1 MRTNEDLHQNQNA
14 HSEHSSNAGSPA
26 GQTRRQFL
34 SRSALGLAALA
45 GLGLTA
51 CQTKGGATAAKGT
64 AKKVD
69 SVDGTFQYEKVF
81 PVLNDNEAFDDSL
94 VTNQLNSFVCFAG
107 QGTVYVKSSEPQSFA
122 LFVNGH
128 QVPTDKLDGSSWN
141 QIDISDVTVNG
152 DNRLQ
157 VSTVKETQATFEVKI
172 GYPTLIDGT
181 KDYADNDNFK
191 LIDQIIN
198 AEIAN
203 GFTSAQLV
211 VTRYGKIIKKTN
223 YGNVNSYNKDGSR
236 IKDGKAVDDNTLYDL
251 ASNTKM
257 YATNLAIEKL
267 VTDGQLDVS
276 KKVQEY
282 IPDFKDQ
289 EGDKILGK
297 NDLTVREILEH
308 QAGFPPDPQ
317 YHNRN
322 YNPEKPDDPQPN
334 ANQKLYSQNRDEI
347 LQKIIETPLQYV
359 PGTKTAYSDVDY
371 MLLGFI
377 IEKITNKRLDQYV
390 KEALYE
396 PLGLKNVTFNPLDN
410 GFKADGIAA
419 TELNGNTRDGLIT
432 FDNMRTDTIQGT
444 VHDEKAYYA
453 MGGISGHAGLFA
465 NASDLAV
472 LVQTVMNRGGYGN
485 TMLFSEDVH
494 DQFIKPKDTNVTYGL
509 GWRRKGHI
517 GYQWAFS
524 PIANAETVGH
534 TGWTGTLT
542 VIDVYNNTSLVLLT
556 NTKNSP
562 VIDNKVNPNDFVGNH
577 FLTGGYSVVSTL
589 AFDGL
594 DDANAEGNNAKL
606 MDMVIA
612 KYKLIQAEAD
622 YQTDPDKA
630 SLKALLEVCDQRKD
644 SKVIKDFQASDLY
657 KTISEFVGK

>member
-297 NDLTVREILEH
+297 NELTVREILEH

-494 DQFIKPKDTNVTYGL
+494 DQFIKPKDTSVTYGL

-524 PIANAETVGH
+524 PIANAATVGH

-577 FLTGGYSVVSTL
+577 FLTGGYGVVSTL
-589 AFDGL
+589 TFDGL

>member
-444 VHDEKAYYA
+444 VHDEKAFYA

-494 DQFIKPKDTNVTYGL
+494 DQFIKPKDTSVTYGL

-524 PIANAETVGH
+524 PIANAATVGH

-542 VIDVYNNTSLVLLT
+542 VIDVYNNTSLV
-556 NTKNSP
+556 
-562 VIDNKVNPNDFVGNH
+562 
-577 FLTGGYSVVSTL
+577 
-589 AFDGL
+589 
-594 DDANAEGNNAKL
+594 
-606 MDMVIA
+606 
-612 KYKLIQAEAD
+612 
-622 YQTDPDKA
+622 
-630 SLKALLEVCDQRKD
+630 
-644 SKVIKDFQASDLY
+644 
-657 KTISEFVGK
+657 

>member
-297 NDLTVREILEH
+297 NELTVREILEH

-494 DQFIKPKDTNVTYGL
+494 DQFIKPKDTSVTYGL

-524 PIANAETVGH
+524 PIANAATVGH

-577 FLTGGYSVVSTL
+577 FLTGGYGVVSTL
-589 AFDGL
+589 VFDGL

>member
-128 QVPTDKLDGSSWN
+128 QVPTDKLDSSSWN

-524 PIANAETVGH
+524 PIANAETVESHEQEHAGE
-534 TGWTGTLT
+534 
-542 VIDVYNNTSLVLLT
+542 
-556 NTKNSP
+556 
-562 VIDNKVNPNDFVGNH
+562 
-577 FLTGGYSVVSTL
+577 GY
-589 AFDGL
+589 
-594 DDANAEGNNAKL
+594 
-606 MDMVIA
+606 
-612 KYKLIQAEAD
+612 QEA
-622 YQTDPDKA
+622 
-630 SLKALLEVCDQRKD
+630 
-644 SKVIKDFQASDLY
+644 
-657 KTISEFVGK
+657 

>member
-1 MRTNEDLHQNQNA
+1 MRTNEDLPQNQNA
-14 HSEHSSNAGSPA
+14 HSEHSSNVGSPA

-122 LFVNGH
+122 FFVNGH

-141 QIDISDVTVNG
+141 QIDISDVTING

-444 VHDEKAYYA
+444 VHDETA
-453 MGGISGHAGLFA
+453 
-465 NASDLAV
+465 
-472 LVQTVMNRGGYGN
+472 
-485 TMLFSEDVH
+485 
-494 DQFIKPKDTNVTYGL
+494 
-509 GWRRKGHI
+509 
-517 GYQWAFS
+517 
-524 PIANAETVGH
+524 
-534 TGWTGTLT
+534 
-542 VIDVYNNTSLVLLT
+542 
-556 NTKNSP
+556 
-562 VIDNKVNPNDFVGNH
+562 
-577 FLTGGYSVVSTL
+577 
-589 AFDGL
+589 
-594 DDANAEGNNAKL
+594 
-606 MDMVIA
+606 
-612 KYKLIQAEAD
+612 
-622 YQTDPDKA
+622 
-630 SLKALLEVCDQRKD
+630 
-644 SKVIKDFQASDLY
+644 
-657 KTISEFVGK
+657 

>member
-1 MRTNEDLHQNQNA
+1 MRANEDLYQNQTA
-14 HSEHSSNAGSPA
+14 HSEHSPNAGSPA

-51 CQTKGGATAAKGT
+51 CQTKSGTTAAKGT

-69 SVDGTFQYEKVF
+69 YVDGTFQYEKVF
-81 PVLNDNEAFDDSL
+81 PIANSDDAFDDSL

-181 KDYADNDNFK
+181 KDYANNDNFK

-211 VTRYGKIIKKTN
+211 ITRYGKIIKKTN

-297 NDLTVREILEH
+297 NDLTIREILEH

-494 DQFIKPKDTNVTYGL
+494 DQFIKPKDTSVTYGL

-524 PIANAETVGH
+524 PIANAATVGH

-542 VIDVYNNTSLVLLT
+542 IIDVYNNTSLVLLT

-577 FLTGGYSVVSTL
+577 FLTGGYGVVSTL
-589 AFDGL
+589 AYDGL

-644 SKVIKDFQASDLY
+644 SKIIKDFQASNLY

>member
-14 HSEHSSNAGSPA
+14 HSEHASNAGSSA

-34 SRSALGLAALA
+34 GRSALGLAALA

-51 CQTKGGATAAKGT
+51 CQTKGGATTAKGT

-81 PVLNDNEAFDDSL
+81 PVLNDNEAFDNSL
-94 VTNQLNSFVCFAG
+94 VTNQFNSFVCFAG

-122 LFVNGH
+122 LFVNDH

-152 DNRLQ
+152 DNRLP

-181 KDYADNDNFK
+181 KNYADNDNFK

-267 VTDGQLDVS
+267 VTDGKLDVS

-297 NDLTVREILEH
+297 NELTVREILEH

-390 KEALYE
+390 KEALYK

-472 LVQTVMNRGGYGN
+472 LVQTVMNRGGY
-485 TMLFSEDVH
+485 
-494 DQFIKPKDTNVTYGL
+494 
-509 GWRRKGHI
+509 
-517 GYQWAFS
+517 
-524 PIANAETVGH
+524 
-534 TGWTGTLT
+534 
-542 VIDVYNNTSLVLLT
+542 NNTSLVLLT

-577 FLTGGYSVVSTL
+577 FLTGGYGVVSTL

-657 KTISEFVGK
+657 KTISQFVGK

>member
-1 MRTNEDLHQNQNA
+1 MRTNEDLHQNQSA
-14 HSEHSSNAGSPA
+14 RSEHSSNAGSPA

-297 NDLTVREILEH
+297 NELTVREILEH

-322 YNPEKPDDPQPN
+322 YNPEKPEDPQPN

-396 PLGLKNVTFNPLDN
+396 PLGLKNVTFNPLEN
-410 GFKADGIAA
+410 GFQADGIAA

-494 DQFIKPKDTNVTYGL
+494 DQFIKPKDTSVTYGL

-524 PIANAETVGH
+524 PIANAATVGH

-577 FLTGGYSVVSTL
+577 FLTGGYGVVSTL
-589 AFDGL
+589 VFDGL

>member
-51 CQTKGGATAAKGT
+51 CQTKGGATAAKET

-107 QGTVYVKSSEPQSFA
+107 QGTIYVKSSEAQSFA

-181 KDYADNDNFK
+181 KDYADNDNSK

-223 YGNVNSYNKDGSR
+223 YGNVNSYNKDNSR

-297 NDLTVREILEH
+297 NDLTIREILEH
-308 QAGFPPDPQ
+308 QAGFPPNPQ

-334 ANQKLYSQNRDEI
+334 ANQKLYS
-347 LQKIIETPLQYV
+347 
-359 PGTKTAYSDVDY
+359 
-371 MLLGFI
+371 
-377 IEKITNKRLDQYV
+377 
-390 KEALYE
+390 
-396 PLGLKNVTFNPLDN
+396 
-410 GFKADGIAA
+410 
-419 TELNGNTRDGLIT
+419 
-432 FDNMRTDTIQGT
+432 
-444 VHDEKAYYA
+444 
-453 MGGISGHAGLFA
+453 
-465 NASDLAV
+465 
-472 LVQTVMNRGGYGN
+472 
-485 TMLFSEDVH
+485 
-494 DQFIKPKDTNVTYGL
+494 
-509 GWRRKGHI
+509 
-517 GYQWAFS
+517 
-524 PIANAETVGH
+524 
-534 TGWTGTLT
+534 
-542 VIDVYNNTSLVLLT
+542 
-556 NTKNSP
+556 
-562 VIDNKVNPNDFVGNH
+562 
-577 FLTGGYSVVSTL
+577 
-589 AFDGL
+589 
-594 DDANAEGNNAKL
+594 
-606 MDMVIA
+606 
-612 KYKLIQAEAD
+612 
-622 YQTDPDKA
+622 
-630 SLKALLEVCDQRKD
+630 
-644 SKVIKDFQASDLY
+644 
-657 KTISEFVGK
+657 

>member
-1 MRTNEDLHQNQNA
+1 MRTNEDLHQNQDA

-257 YATNLAIEKL
+257 YATNLTIEKL

-524 PIANAETVGH
+524 PIANAATVGH

-577 FLTGGYSVVSTL
+577 FLTAATALFLRWHLMALTTQTPRVTTPSSWTWSLPSTSSFRPRQIIRL
-589 AFDGL
+589 TPIRL
-594 DDANAEGNNAKL
+594 
-606 MDMVIA
+606 
-612 KYKLIQAEAD
+612 
-622 YQTDPDKA
+622 P
-630 SLKALLEVCDQRKD
+630 
-644 SKVIKDFQASDLY
+644 
-657 KTISEFVGK
+657 

>member
-297 NDLTVREILEH
+297 NELTVREILEH

-396 PLGLKNVTFNPLDN
+396 PLGLKNVTFNPLEN
-410 GFKADGIAA
+410 GFQADGIAA

-494 DQFIKPKDTNVTYGL
+494 DQFIKPKDTSVTYGL

-524 PIANAETVGH
+524 PIANAATVGH

-577 FLTGGYSVVSTL
+577 FLTGGYGVVSTL
-589 AFDGL
+589 TFDGL

>member
-297 NDLTVREILEH
+297 NELTVREILEH

-494 DQFIKPKDTNVTYGL
+494 DQFIKPKDTSVTYGL

-524 PIANAETVGH
+524 PIANAATVGH

-577 FLTGGYSVVSTL
+577 FLTGGYGVVSTL
-589 AFDGL
+589 TFDGL

-612 KYKLIQAEAD
+612 KYKLIQAKPD

>member
-128 QVPTDKLDGSSWN
+128 QVPTDKLDSSSWN

-297 NDLTVREILEH
+297 NELTVREILEH

-524 PIANAETVGH
+524 PIANASTVGH

-577 FLTGGYSVVSTL
+577 FLTGGYGVVSTL

>member
-322 YNPEKPDDPQPN
+322 HNPEKPDDPQPN

-542 VIDVYNNTSLVLLT
+542 VIDVYNNTSLV
-556 NTKNSP
+556 
-562 VIDNKVNPNDFVGNH
+562 
-577 FLTGGYSVVSTL
+577 
-589 AFDGL
+589 
-594 DDANAEGNNAKL
+594 
-606 MDMVIA
+606 
-612 KYKLIQAEAD
+612 
-622 YQTDPDKA
+622 
-630 SLKALLEVCDQRKD
+630 
-644 SKVIKDFQASDLY
+644 
-657 KTISEFVGK
+657 

>member
-1 MRTNEDLHQNQNA
+1 M
-14 HSEHSSNAGSPA
+14 
-26 GQTRRQFL
+26 
-34 SRSALGLAALA
+34 
-45 GLGLTA
+45 LT
-51 CQTKGGATAAKGT
+51 
-64 AKKVD
+64 
-69 SVDGTFQYEKVF
+69 
-81 PVLNDNEAFDDSL
+81 
-94 VTNQLNSFVCFAG
+94 
-107 QGTVYVKSSEPQSFA
+107 
-122 LFVNGH
+122 
-128 QVPTDKLDGSSWN
+128 
-141 QIDISDVTVNG
+141 
-152 DNRLQ
+152 
-157 VSTVKETQATFEVKI
+157 
-172 GYPTLIDGT
+172 
-181 KDYADNDNFK
+181 
-191 LIDQIIN
+191 
-198 AEIAN
+198 

-211 VTRYGKIIKKTN
+211 VARYGKIIKKTN

-289 EGDKILGK
+289 EGDKILSK
-297 NDLTVREILEH
+297 NDLTIREILEH

-347 LQKIIETPLQYV
+347 LQKIIKTPLQYV

-419 TELNGNTRDGLIT
+419 TKLNGNTRDGLIT

-494 DQFIKPKDTNVTYGL
+494 DQFIKPKDTSVTYGL

-524 PIANAETVGH
+524 PIANAE
-534 TGWTGTLT
+534 
-542 VIDVYNNTSLVLLT
+542 
-556 NTKNSP
+556 
-562 VIDNKVNPNDFVGNH
+562 
-577 FLTGGYSVVSTL
+577 
-589 AFDGL
+589 
-594 DDANAEGNNAKL
+594 GNNAKL
-606 MDMVIA
+606 MDMVIS

>member
-1 MRTNEDLHQNQNA
+1 MRTNEDLHQNQDA

-297 NDLTVREILEH
+297 NELTVREILEH

-524 PIANAETVGH
+524 PIANAATVGH

-577 FLTGGYSVVSTL
+577 FLPGGYGVVSTL